1 MNTKLSFKQ
10 IITAGAKAAV
20 VAAGINTILFFIF
33 RAAGF
38 ITDSILVENKALT
51 VTPII
56 MASIF
61 PALIGACVFF
71 LFEKFSNNGFK
82 IFSIIAII
90 LLILSFGN
98 PFFGIPNVT
107 IAYGIALDIMHVTVA
122 LPLLYFIKKA
132 K

>member
-10 IITAGAKAAV
+10 IIIAGAKAAA
-20 VAAGINTILFFIF
+20 VAALINTILFFIF

-38 ITDSILVENKALT
+38 ITDSILVENKVLT

-56 MASIF
+56 ISSIV
-61 PALIGACVFF
+61 PSLIGACIFF

-82 IFSIIAII
+82 IFSIIAIV
-90 LLILSFGN
+90 LLILSFAN

-122 LPLLYFIKKA
+122 LPLLYFLSKA